1 MTVHADLYELLGVTP
16 AASPAELGRAYRA
29 QLWRHHPDTRAD
41 SAPGT
46 GSDEAAEAIRGL
58 LEAYAVLRDPVRR
71 AEYDRQRARRA
82 ATGNAGSAPRDAGP
96 VPRGA
101 GSVPGDAGPVPR
113 GAGSVPGDR
122 DVPGDRES
130 ARRNAGSVPRGA
142 ESVATAA
149 ESAPDDGQPAG
160 PKLDLLR
167 G

>member
-82 ATGNAGSAPRDAGP
+82 AGP
-96 VPRGA
+96 GGA
-101 GSVPGDAGPVPR
+101 GSVPR
-113 GAGSVPGDR
+113 HRSGSVPGDIASAPE
-122 DVPGDRES
+122 DAESVPGD
-130 ARRNAGSVPRGA
+130 
-142 ESVATAA
+142 
-149 ESAPDDGQPAG
+149 
-160 PKLDLLR
+160 
-167 G
+167 